1 MMQHLPALP
10 ILIPLFAASIA
21 LFFEHRRFGMV
32 PQRTVAW
39 VSIAAMLA
47 VCGVLVA
54 SAASGGVSVYLLGDW
69 PARLGIVLMVDRL
82 SALMLLVGLLLAA
95 ACLLHACAGWDRR
108 APHFHAFFQFQLMGL
123 NGAFLTGDVFNLFV
137 FFEVLLISSYGLMLS
152 GGRGERMRAGLHYV
166 AFNIAASTLF
176 LIALGLL
183 YGMLGSLNMAE
194 LSARVAQL
202 PPGDLALVQAAAGL
216 LFVVFCAKAALLP
229 MYFWLPET
237 YTHAPAAVAGLFAI
251 MTKVGLYAVLRLGTL
266 TFGASGPL
274 DGFAWPALL
283 ALGAVTLVLASLG
296 VLAAVRLRAL
306 AAYLVLGS
314 AATLFVAFSLSTVGT
329 VGAGLYYLVHSSFAG
344 AALFLLADLIRR
356 RRGRASDR
364 KDLIAA
370 LPDKTVPGLLF
381 LVAAVSLAGLPPL
394 SGFIGKLL
402 LLEAVPAGPRTLWIW
417 SLVLGT
423 SFLMLVGLARA
434 GTRLFWR
441 VEPWPNA
448 GTHKLEAYTPEQDL
462 AAAPSRPLE
471 TAAILVLLGY
481 GVALV
486 LAAAPVLDY
495 TRATAEQIRAPGDYV
510 DHVRAAAPLL
520 REP

>member
-1 MMQHLPALP
+1 MNHLPVLP

-32 PQRTVAW
+32 PQRIVAW
-39 VSIAAMLA
+39 TSIAAML
-47 VCGVLVA
+47 GVACMLLA
-54 SAASGGVSVYLLGDW
+54 PAASGEVSVYLLGDW

-95 ACLLHACAGWDRR
+95 ACLLHTCAGWDRR

-123 NGAFLTGDVFNLFV
+123 NGAFLTGDIFNLFV

-166 AFNIAASTLF
+166 SFNIAASTLF

-183 YGMLGSLNMAE
+183 YGLLGSLNMAE
-194 LSARVAQL
+194 ISVRVAQL
-202 PPGDLALVQAAAGL
+202 PPGDVALVQAAAGL

-229 MYFWLPET
+229 MYFWLPDT

-266 TFGASGPL
+266 SFGAAGPL

-283 ALGAVTLVLASLG
+283 ALGAATLVLASLG
-296 VLAAVRLRAL
+296 VLAAQRLRAL

-314 AATLFVAFSLSTVGT
+314 AATLFVAFSLHSAGT

-364 KDLIAA
+364 KDVIAA

-402 LLEAVPAGPRTLWIW
+402 LLEAVPSGPHTFWIW
-417 SLVLGT
+417 TLVLGT
-423 SFLMLVGLARA
+423 SFMMLVGLARA

-441 VEPWPNA
+441 VEPWPDA
-448 GTHKLEAYTPEQDL
+448 GQHTLEAYTPAHE
-462 AAAPSRPLE
+462 AVHAPSRPLE
-471 TAAILVLLGY
+471 TAAIVLLLAY
-481 GVALV
+481 GLVLV
-486 LAAAPVLDY
+486 LAAAPLLDY
-495 TRATAEQIRAPGDYV
+495 TRATATQLQAPADYV
-510 DHVRAAAPLL
+510 EHMRAATPTL